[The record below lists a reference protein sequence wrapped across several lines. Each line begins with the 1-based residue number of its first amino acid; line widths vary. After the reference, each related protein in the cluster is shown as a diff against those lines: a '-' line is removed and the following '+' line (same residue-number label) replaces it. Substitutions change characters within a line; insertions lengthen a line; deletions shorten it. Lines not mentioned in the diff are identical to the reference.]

1 MPRLWLLSACDYPGP
16 TLTPLPQRY
25 RIRQTA
31 TEARAFWPPV
41 SSCCVRLPQPCPH
54 CLSCHIRSVDRNGPH
69 YAPLDG
75 TGDKKA
81 SVNLCVDPNL
91 LPPHLNY
98 RHVLD
103 PITCSLVFILTTTC
117 RHQRNNFIQDHTIYS
132 YFPEIGGERKLNDS
146 IDVHFCAP
154 ESSLNLLFMK
164 AYRNSIVTQESP
176 SPSGSLIACRKF
188 ATLGS

>member
-69 YAPLDG
+69 YGPLDG

-146 IDVHFCAP
+146 IGRSFLRARVFTKFALYESISQFNRHTRKP
-154 ESSLNLLFMK
+154 ESFWFFDRL
-164 AYRNSIVTQESP
+164 
-176 SPSGSLIACRKF
+176 
-188 ATLGS
+188 